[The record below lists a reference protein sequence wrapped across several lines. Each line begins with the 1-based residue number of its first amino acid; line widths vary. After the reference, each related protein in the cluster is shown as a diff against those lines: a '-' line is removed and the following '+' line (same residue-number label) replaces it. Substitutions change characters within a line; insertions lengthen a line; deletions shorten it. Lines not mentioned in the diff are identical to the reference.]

1 MTMNKNLLVI
11 LVLVGGL
18 LIAVRPISAHH
29 STAGFDLEHPTTL
42 KGTVTNFEWSNPHVY
57 IDFDVKGGKGDVEKW
72 RGELGSL
79 AMLSR
84 FGWSKHAVKPGDDLN
99 VFGNRAKNG
108 SRFLR
113 ITKIVLPDG
122 KELTNNTRSE
132 DGLK

>member
-1 MTMNKNLLVI
+1 MSKNLPAVLI
-11 LVLVGGL
+11 LMSGL
-18 LIAVRPISAHH
+18 LIASGPMFAHH

-57 IDFDVKGGKGDVEKW
+57 IDFDVKADKGNVEKW

-79 AMLSR
+79 PMLSR

-132 DGLK
+132 EGLK